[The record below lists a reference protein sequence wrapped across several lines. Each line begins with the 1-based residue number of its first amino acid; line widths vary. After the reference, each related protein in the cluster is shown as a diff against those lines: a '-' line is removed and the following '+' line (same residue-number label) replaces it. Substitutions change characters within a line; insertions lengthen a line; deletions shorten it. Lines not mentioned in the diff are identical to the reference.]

1 MDSFTL
7 SLPYLIS
14 PNNNI
19 SDCHNSLTSQTLTP
33 LQSTLCAYTNTVLR
47 TKTEP
52 NGSTAAQ
59 AQTTFPH
66 GRCQCQ
72 QELKSNTEAQPLG
85 VSITPVNTSDLT
97 VCVRVSWFL
106 LAVLF
111 PPIQPYHISG
121 TKQTRAQ
128 RRTGSS
134 WGCVAI
140 VYIQLSCL
148 QIKINAQ
155 CLGCRMKQQH
165 WATVPLLQYTS
176 CVNTFVESSHKTC
189 HKKISFS
196 KCSKWLWCVNLH
208 KSIFTFFSTCCF
220 TQVKIIFLT

>member
-1 MDSFTL
+1 MDNSTFAGSVITL
-7 SLPYLIS
+7 SNPLYVPI
-14 PNNNI
+14 P
-19 SDCHNSLTSQTLTP
+19 TL
-33 LQSTLCAYTNTVLR
+33 SCAQ
-47 TKTEP
+47 TEP

-59 AQTTFPH
+59 AQATFPH

-72 QELKSNTEAQPLG
+72 RELKSNTEAQPLG

-128 RRTGSS
+128 RRKGSS
-134 WGCVAI
+134 WGCVAK
-140 VYIQLSCL
+140 VYIKLSCL

-165 WATVPLLQYTS
+165 WAAVSPLQYTS
-176 CVNTFVESSHKTC
+176 CVDIFVESSHKTC
-189 HKKISFS
+189 KKKKFLMFKVDVMSE
-196 KCSKWLWCVNLH
+196 
-208 KSIFTFFSTCCF
+208 F
-220 TQVKIIFLT
+220 TQIDIHLLSYMLFHTG